1 MRLKQLKENNSS
13 NSPFEDGFRGMT
25 SSNSTTKGGFKAM
38 IPLFII
44 AFINLL
50 FAYKYGIR
58 ATSLALPI
66 SLIYIFV
73 FLFIPKLSNS
83 IFDKYKM
90 ISPSTIL
97 LIILG
102 LFVGIHIAGFN
113 IVPVG
118 KLNVDRWQIITG
130 FWDSVKDGVYPYYP
144 RTPDANP
151 PGPMPLYF
159 VFAYPFYL
167 IGEIGFYSLLGVLL
181 FAIFTYRNINDKRSV
196 LIINLLLIASLSI
209 NWEIVSRSTILIN
222 SVLMLILMDYLLTHA
237 INNWKN
243 LLISAIIS
251 GLLLST
257 RSIFILM
264 FIVIILYKIRSKE
277 LSLMQSALWFSIAM
291 IAYLLPLGF
300 FALIYPHDFWR
311 MNPLIVQS
319 EFLIPPY
326 FVGIF
331 ILIALVLGIRTQTL
345 NGVYLSSA
353 IALFSAILIYCCY
366 HIATSGFE
374 TAYINSKADISY
386 FIFCIPFLLFYL
398 GFREKT
404 ELNQK
409 TDN

>member
-1 MRLKQLKENNSS
+1 MKENNSFHFPS
-13 NSPFEDGFRGMT
+13 VLGRFTP
-25 SSNSTTKGGFKAM
+25 M

-44 AFINLL
+44 GFINLL

-66 SLIYIFV
+66 SLIYILV

-83 IFDKYKM
+83 IFDKYKVM
-90 ISPSTIL
+90 SPTMIL
-97 LIILG
+97 LIIVG
-102 LFVGIHIAGFN
+102 LFVGIHIAGFT

-181 FAIFTYRNINDKRSV
+181 FAVFTYRYVNDKSSV

-222 SVLMLILMDYLLTHA
+222 SVLMLILMRYLLTHN
-237 INNWKN
+237 INKWKS
-243 LLISAIIS
+243 LLISAAIS

-264 FIVIILYKIRSKE
+264 FIPIILYKIRAKE
-277 LSLMQSALWFSIAM
+277 LSLTQSAIWFGIAM
-291 IAYLLPLGF
+291 TAYLLPLGMF
-300 FALIYPHDFWR
+300 TLIYPHDFWR

-326 FVGIF
+326 FVGVF
-331 ILIALVLGIRTQTL
+331 ILIALVLGIRTQTI
-345 NGVYLSSA
+345 NRVYLSSG
-353 IALFSAILIYCCY
+353 IALFTAILIYFCY

-386 FIFCIPFLLFYL
+386 FIFCIPFLLYSMV
-398 GFREKT
+398 
-404 ELNQK
+404 
-409 TDN
+409 TDR